1 MSFHTYNRFNNRTHK
16 ENKDYT
22 SSTVQEQI
30 PFNIDNVV
38 DDLKHVNVDYL
49 LSVVN
54 TKWNGVTHFRL
65 KYFAKDELCSRFPEF
80 KQQVDKQRNS
90 KSNNPFVFTDPR
102 KPKWTP
108 NVNTKTFQPHPPTTP
123 YPQPPPPNTPYT
135 QPLPPI
141 TPTTKPQP
149 YKPPQMK
156 NDMNVLENKMNNF
169 FLGK

>member
-1 MSFHTYNRFNNRTHK
+1 MSFQSHNRFNNRTHK
-16 ENKDYT
+16 VNNDYK
-22 SSTVQEQI
+22 SGIVPEQI

-38 DDLKHVNVDYL
+38 DDLKTTTVDYL
-49 LSVVN
+49 LSIVN

-90 KSNNPFVFTDPR
+90 KSNTPFVFTDPR

-108 NVNTKTFQPHPPTTP
+108 NVNGSTFTPTFQPHPPTTP
-123 YPQPPPPNTPYT
+123 YPQPPPPTTPY
-135 QPLPPI
+135 
-141 TPTTKPQP
+141 TKPQP

>member
-1 MSFHTYNRFNNRTHK
+1 MSFHHKYNTTRFQKK
-16 ENKDYT
+16 EEYYEQT
-22 SSTVQEQI
+22 TEQI
-30 PFNIDNVV
+30 PFNIDTVV
-38 DDLKHVNVDYL
+38 DDLKTLPVDYL
-49 LSVVN
+49 LNIVN
-54 TKWNGVTHFRL
+54 TKWNGVSHFRL
-65 KYFAKDELCSRFPEF
+65 KYFVKDELCSRFPEF
-80 KQQVDKQRNS
+80 KQQVDRQRNS
-90 KSNNPFVFTDPR
+90 KSSAPFVFTDPR
-102 KPKWTP
+102 KPTWTP

-141 TPTTKPQP
+141 THYTQPPP